1 MYAVQSFHQGK
12 KKEQFKEMIKSTKF
26 AFAFKPM
33 LNVCEYL
40 NTTVL

>member
-1 MYAVQSFHQGK
+1 MLYNHSIK
-12 KKEQFKEMIKSTKF
+12 EKKEQFKEIIKSTKL
-26 AFAFKPM
+26 AFAFMPM